1 MIERRD
7 DSLRVTSPMV
17 IANARALLDA
27 GRGLLHSASPTPAAT
42 LLDLAAVK
50 EVDSSALGVI
60 LAWLRTAADKNLSLR
75 LVDPPASL
83 LSLAKLYGVNEL
95 LPLS

>member
-1 MIERRD
+1 MIERSDNR
-7 DSLRVTSPMV
+7 LRVTAPMT

-27 GRGLLHSASPTPAAT
+27 GRGLLQSASSSPVTT
-42 LLDLAAVK
+42 LIDLVAVE

-60 LAWLRTAADKNLSLR
+60 LAWLRSAAEKNLSLR

-83 LSLAKLYGVNEL
+83 LSLAKLYGVAEL
-95 LPLS
+95 PPLS